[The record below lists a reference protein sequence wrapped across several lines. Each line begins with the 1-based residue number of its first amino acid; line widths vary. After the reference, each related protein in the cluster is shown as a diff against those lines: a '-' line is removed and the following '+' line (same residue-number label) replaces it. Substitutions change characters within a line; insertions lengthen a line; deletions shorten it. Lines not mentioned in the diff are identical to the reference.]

1 MPSKMD
7 SSVAMAG
14 YSEKFNGGQE
24 GVFEISTVPEGIL
37 EPSLL
42 KQLEALEESINV
54 GVTNAS
60 AYSIVDAI
68 KRLNFGVIPPTKEDV
83 KILVEKKLP
92 DKYKTMML
100 NDDYSR
106 TLVYVDMPVMSTGDT
121 RRAIDG
127 VDQIL
132 DQYRSKTGS
141 GTSITELVGLG
152 SITVSVNSMLMEQQF
167 RFTFLSLLLVF
178 MCLVLVFR
186 SFKYASVT
194 FLPILLMLIWEPG
207 ALVLTGIPLNVATIM
222 VSSVAIGAGID
233 FSVHITERVRD
244 ELKDQRT
251 TALEAVKTAIAAKS
265 PSLVEAT
272 IALIAGGIPII
283 LMEYEM
289 ITQFIVLVLLML
301 VFACISA
308 LLGLA
313 AIYSYK
319 NGEWLEKWGR

>member
-1 MPSKMD
+1 
-7 SSVAMAG
+7 
-14 YSEKFNGGQE
+14 
-24 GVFEISTVPEGIL
+24 
-37 EPSLL
+37 
-42 KQLEALEESINV
+42 
-54 GVTNAS
+54 
-60 AYSIVDAI
+60 
-68 KRLNFGVIPPTKEDV
+68 
-83 KILVEKKLP
+83 
-92 DKYKTMML
+92 
-100 NDDYSR
+100 
-106 TLVYVDMPVMSTGDT
+106 
-121 RRAIDG
+121 
-127 VDQIL
+127 
-132 DQYRSKTGS
+132 
-141 GTSITELVGLG
+141 
-152 SITVSVNSMLMEQQF
+152 
-167 RFTFLSLLLVF
+167 
-178 MCLVLVFR
+178 
-186 SFKYASVT
+186 
-194 FLPILLMLIWEPG
+194 MLIWEPG